1 MHVLSIGSL
10 YKVYFL
16 LKHKDSPVPH
26 ATYISQDFLSYVYI
40 QDIDCLHL
48 SLCRYPPRPT
58 RTSIAYWV
66 QVDDELCD
74 GLKDILDI
82 SNRAKCSEFSC
93 NKLLRVNCSIITR
106 TCTRRR
112 CHIPLPCF
120 RLTHLWEVFCV
131 IASLSLKIFTKA
143 GWSGTF
149 FKIIF

>member
-1 MHVLSIGSL
+1 MHVLSIGSF
-10 YKVYFL
+10 YKEYFL
-16 LKHKDSPVPH
+16 LKHEDSPVPH

-40 QDIDCLHL
+40 QAIDCLHL

-58 RTSIAYWV
+58 RTSIANGV
-66 QVDDELCD
+66 QVDDEPCD
-74 GLKDILDI
+74 GFKDFLDI
-82 SNRAKCSEFSC
+82 FNRAKSSEFSC
-93 NKLLRVNCSIITR
+93 NKLLHVNRSIITR
-106 TCTRRR
+106 KRRR

-143 GWSGTF
+143 GWSQTF